1 MRKRKRRP
9 AIKPKT
15 RPTQTVATELPR
27 VRCLDLGSRSGAFVT
42 QQAPLGHNG
51 QPPKV
56 PTGFGEPRY
65 TPQMQAEN
73 PTLPLTRVIKDV
85 LPVGKWKIGHDD
97 KDQPIMW
104 DVTRD
109 QLNLMRDTFSLAQS
123 RGIAMNLTKSH
134 GDAETLIVPTDD
146 LISPLDQV
154 VVENDVLWVSS
165 YVTPEVAKSLQN
177 AAMKVSPG
185 VTTRF
190 EDGHANKYPLMLY
203 HVAVTDQ
210 PTVTNQGRF
219 LALSNSSPKGGTKMD
234 EATLE
239 LFRQLFAYEGTPLP
253 DTVTTK
259 NAAEILPILVA
270 QLVGAEGEEEEDPAE
285 GDGDTGAET
294 PADAEGNAGDDLATA
309 TMSNKILAAVE
320 KMGKTLGARI
330 DAIENGGRKATFEAR
345 SAALAESGVI
355 TSAKAI
361 QLNNTAA
368 RHGYD
373 LSLLS
378 LFEGSK
384 PTVPMGRQ
392 SVRMSNATAPHVN
405 GGEKKQRSIEDRVA
419 ALLGKKQKKTV
430 AAK

>member
-1 MRKRKRRP
+1 MGKRKQRP

-15 RPTQTVATELPR
+15 RPTQAAVAELPP
-27 VRCLDLGSRSGAFVT
+27 VRCLDLGSRSGAFVS
-42 QQAPLGHNG
+42 QLAPLGHNG

-56 PTGFGEPRY
+56 PTGFGESRY
-65 TPQMQAEN
+65 TKEMQDAN
-73 PTLPLTRVIKDV
+73 PTLPLTRVVKDV
-85 LPVGKWKIGHDD
+85 LPVGKWKIGHDAN
-97 KDQPIMW
+97 DQPVMW

-109 QLNLMRDTFSLAQS
+109 QLELMRDTFSLAQS
-123 RGIAMNLTKSH
+123 RGHAMNLTKSH

-154 VVENDVLWVSS
+154 VVENDVLWISS
-165 YVTPEVAKSLQN
+165 YVTPEVAEKLQN

-219 LALSNSSPKGGTKMD
+219 LALSNSLPKGGNAMD

-239 LFRQLFAYEGTPLP
+239 LFRQIFTYEGTPLP
-253 DTVTTK
+253 ETVTTK

-270 QLVGAEGEEEEDPAE
+270 QLVGGEVEDEDASE

-294 PADAEGNAGDDLATA
+294 PADSEGNAGDDLATA
-309 TMSNKILAAVE
+309 TMSNKVLAAVE
-320 KMGKTLGARI
+320 KLGKTLNARI

-355 TSAKAI
+355 TVAKAI

-378 LFEGSK
+378 LFEGGK
-384 PTVPMGRQ
+384 KAVPMGR
-392 SVRMSNATAPHVN
+392 SSARMSNAAAPQVN

-419 ALLGKKQKKTV
+419 ALLGKKQKKP
-430 AAK
+430 AAN